1 MLTQRTAV
9 VSGRAAARFAP
20 ALPSRPALRSVVRRF
35 KEEDNLHEAIEEAAS
50 HKQGKVTDTKL
61 SPEQLE
67 EVYRAPAGKIS
78 PRMAEMRADLGSAA
92 SDPAVAEY
100 AGPLQTLQAFDGPIP
115 ETFNGRLCMLAVP
128 IALLEEWAHANTMA
142 QQEWADANT
151 MAQQVQA
158 HPERVIG
165 ISLLILIATC
175 VPVFKGYTRK
185 EPFANSI
192 WSPMAEN
199 WNGRLAMLGFAGMV
213 ATEMITGVNVLQ
225 AWGLQPL
232 ATLASTVNPVTGL

>member
-142 QQEWADANT
+142 QQ
-151 MAQQVQA
+151 VQA